1 MDIAR
6 ITGKASALLTLRKV
20 WAGVLNLFV
29 ISYLARILTKAD
41 FGLMSISWSLI
52 LIIDNLGPS
61 SIGDFLVY
69 KRNNSDEIINSAF
82 WLNLFLII
90 VIGTIIVLLAPFWAN
105 YYNNDAIKYLIYILA
120 IGLIGKIF
128 EIIPT
133 AILKNKLDYKPII
146 IIQTITGT
154 LSQISQLALAIIGLG
169 VYSLAIPYAI
179 FQTIIGI
186 YLFIKVKPSIKLNF
200 GIFHWKEIL
209 NYIRYLVGSKLLSRI
224 SMDGDSLIMG
234 KTLGIIAVGVYNIS
248 GNLSNLFNQNLMPI
262 LEDVSLP
269 VFSRYNLQRTVL
281 RKQYLYVTRL
291 ISLFL
296 TPVYFILIVFA
307 PIIINSLYGNKWD
320 DAVLPLQI
328 LCVFSLIRSISY
340 PTSTLYN
347 ALGKPKIEFYFTLIF
362 TPLFLLF
369 VWLFSLKG
377 LVVACVTITVLRI
390 ISSTYHI
397 VRAGNL
403 VNLSLVDFIKEI
415 RHLIIPNIL
424 VSALYVSILQ
434 FIHNLNVK
442 YLMMLFYIPI
452 TYFITYKLY
461 KKNILKDYLLI
472 FRLFPRLNFI
482 RVRLS
487 A

>member
-69 KRNNSDEIINSAF
+69 KRKNNDEIVNSAF
-82 WLNLFLII
+82 WLNLLLIS
-90 VIGTIIVLLAPFWAN
+90 VIATIIVLFAPFWAT
-105 YYNNDAIKYLIYILA
+105 YYNNITIKYLIYILA
-120 IGLIGKIF
+120 VGLIGKVF

-186 YLFIKVKPSIKLNF
+186 YLFIIVKPRIKPSL
-200 GIFHWKEIL
+200 GIFHWKEIIS
-209 NYIRYLVGSKLLSRI
+209 YIRYLVGSKLLTRV

-269 VFSRYNLQRTVL
+269 VFSRYNAHKTVL

-291 ISLFL
+291 ISLLL
-296 TPVYFILIVFA
+296 TPIYFILIIFA
-307 PIIINSLYGNKWD
+307 PVIINSLYGSKWN

-328 LCVFSLIRSISY
+328 LCVFSLIKSISY
-340 PTSTLYN
+340 PTTTLYN

-369 VWLFSLKG
+369 VWIFSLKG
-377 LVVACVTITVLRI
+377 LVVACITITILRI
-390 ISSTYHI
+390 LSSTYHI
-397 VRAGNL
+397 IRAGRL
-403 VNLSLVDFIKEI
+403 INLSLIDFIKEV
-415 RHLIIPNIL
+415 RHLVIPNLLLSI
-424 VSALYVSILQ
+424 LYVSILQ

-442 YLMMLFYIPI
+442 YLMMLFYIPG

-472 FRLFPRLNFI
+472 FKLFPRLSFI
-482 RVRLS
+482 RTRLN